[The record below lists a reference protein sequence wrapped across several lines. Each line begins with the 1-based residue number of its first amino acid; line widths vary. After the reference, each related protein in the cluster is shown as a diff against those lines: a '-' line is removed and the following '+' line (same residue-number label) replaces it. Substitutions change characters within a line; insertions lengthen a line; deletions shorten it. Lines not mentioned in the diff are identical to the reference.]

1 MSKDLS
7 SKCKI
12 SAHTCVFWDVEDFQ
26 APEGRDPDW
35 VYQKIKSALA
45 KKGYRGIVEIR
56 AYGEKNKI
64 RDAFL
69 LAGIMVVPEG
79 DKCARVNRMMKDIL
93 FWALDNPVQESMI
106 RTVMVIS
113 KNISEDFEF
122 LSVLHGLH
130 SRGYKVF
137 LADSDENVES
147 LKQNEFARSLWL
159 WTSLL
164 DGGYPIGNSG
174 SSQYVDNKLKRKEP
188 STATCSGS
196 SQGAPKA
203 SESGADTD
211 SQDMKSKSSKTESR
225 A

>member
-1 MSKDLS
+1 MS
-7 SKCKI
+7 SK
-12 SAHTCVFWDVEDFQ
+12 ANTCVFWDVEDFQ
-26 APEGRDPDW
+26 AP
-35 VYQKIKSALA
+35 
-45 KKGYRGIVEIR
+45 
-56 AYGEKNKI
+56 
-64 RDAFL
+64 AFL

-122 LSVLHGLH
+122 ISVLQGLH
-130 SRGYKVF
+130 LRGYKVF

-164 DGGYPIGNSG
+164 DGGYPIAKSG
-174 SSQYVDNKLKRKEP
+174 SSQSVDNKLKRKEP

-196 SQGAPKA
+196 SEGALKA
-203 SESGADTD
+203 NESGADSD
-211 SQDMKSKSSKTESR
+211 SQDKKSKYPQAESR